1 MASRI
6 LEILRDDAESHP
18 AEQRRVKTLFRSL
31 SVLDE
36 WLDKNEGHT
45 EDEVRVRRMKRLRE
59 EALEELAI
67 QLKALRV

>member
-6 LEILRDDAESHP
+6 FEILRDDAESHP

-59 EALEELAI
+59 EALEELE
-67 QLKALRV
+67 LLLESGRL